1 MDTGKNNKDSNK
13 YTMQAI
19 IILLYCIF
27 IIRIVNT
34 RGSYCEIVCK
44 VLLKAFRLFGL
55 QYQTRFAVD

>member
-13 YTMQAI
+13 YTMQVI

-34 RGSYCEIVCK
+34 RGIYCEIVCK
-44 VLLKAFRLFGL
+44 VLVKAFRLLGL
-55 QYQTRFAVD
+55 QYKTHFAVD